1 MKVIVPVAGIGSKL
15 RPHTH
20 TQPKALVPVA
30 GKPILSHL
38 VDQLVMQGADDFI
51 FIIGYLGDKIEDYI
65 NQKYPKLKVSF
76 VVQEPRLGTG
86 HAVYMAKSKISKGEE
101 VFIVL
106 GDTIADFDLAGL
118 RKMNQSVLGIKK
130 VDDPRSFGV
139 AELDENGIILR
150 VIEKPAIPKSNN
162 ALVGVYLIRES
173 DLLFEC
179 FDIINRKRVNPSE
192 EFSLTDGIQKMIEE
206 YKVVFKTYQAG
217 NWFDCGSKQSLL
229 ETNAILLK
237 KLNTESKKYNF
248 SNSIIIHPVVIGA
261 NCKIA
266 NSILGPNVSVGE
278 NTIIQSSIIADS
290 IIGTYSN
297 LHTAV
302 LTHSIIGSDTSLKG
316 LSQSL
321 NIGDSTEIDFT

>member
-38 VDQLVMQGADDFI
+38 VDQLLGQGAEEFI

-65 NQKYPKLKVSF
+65 SHRYPKLKASF

-86 HAVYMAKSKISKGEE
+86 HAVYMAKDKISKNEE
-101 VFIVL
+101 VLIVL
-106 GDTIADFDLAGL
+106 GDTIVDFNLEEL
-118 RKMNQSVLGIKK
+118 RRVNSSVLGIKK

-139 AELDENGIILR
+139 AELDDHGTITR
-150 VIEKPAIPKSNN
+150 VVEKPSIPKSNN

-173 DLLFEC
+173 DLLFDC
-179 FDIINRKRVNPSE
+179 FDKINRRRTINTE
-192 EFSLTDGIQKMIEE
+192 EFSLTDGIQMMIEE
-206 YKVVFKTYQAG
+206 DKVVFKTFQAG
-217 NWFDCGSKQSLL
+217 NWFDCGSKESLL

-237 KLNTESKKYNF
+237 RLNTESKKYNF
-248 SNSIIIHPVVIGA
+248 SNTIIIHPVVIGA
-261 NCKIA
+261 NCKIS
-266 NSILGPNVSVGE
+266 NSILGPNVSIGE
-278 NTIIQSSIIADS
+278 NTVIQSSIITES

-297 LHTAV
+297 LETAV
-302 LTHSIIGSDTSLKG
+302 LTQSIIGSDTSLKG

>member
-38 VDQLVMQGADDFI
+38 VDQLVNQGVEDFI

-65 NQKYPKLKVSF
+65 SQKYPQLKATF

-86 HAVYMAKSKISKGEE
+86 HAVYMAKDKVAKGEE
-101 VFIVL
+101 IFIVL
-106 GDTIADFDLAGL
+106 GDTIVDFDLQEL
-118 RKMNQSVLGIKK
+118 KTLNHSVLGIKK

-139 AELDENGIILR
+139 AELDDHGTITR
-150 VIEKPAIPKSNN
+150 VVEKPAIPKSNN

-179 FDIINRKRVNPSE
+179 FDKINRKRTSKIQ
-192 EFSLTDGIQKMIEE
+192 EFSLTDGIQKMMEDHQ
-206 YKVVFKTYQAG
+206 VVFKAFQAG
-217 NWFDCGSKQSLL
+217 NWFDCGSKESLL

-237 KLNTESKKYNF
+237 RLNTESKKYDF
-248 SNSIIIHPVVIGA
+248 SNTIILHPVVVGA
-261 NCKIA
+261 NCKIS
-266 NSILGPNVSVGE
+266 NSILGPNVSIGE
-278 NTIIQSSIIADS
+278 NTVIQSSIIAES
-290 IIGTYSN
+290 IIGSYSN
-297 LHTAV
+297 IESAV
-302 LTHSIIGSDTSLKG
+302 LTQSIIGSDTSLKG